1 VSDYASVPPHVKAA
15 RLLEEESDDDAPA
28 SDVEYV
34 ITSKGP
40 EPLSL
45 RTGPIAYDHYLEKQ
59 LAPAVDVV
67 LGILGTSFERV
78 AGTQLSL
85 F

>member
-1 VSDYASVPPHVKAA
+1 MFIRGPHPESVIWPHFRSGWEGFAFGQRDGVYEAQLVPNA
-15 RLLEEESDDDAPA
+15 DRTVELFLALLE
-28 SDVEYV
+28 
-34 ITSKGP
+34 
-40 EPLSL
+40 
-45 RTGPIAYDHYLEKQ
+45 H

-85 F
+85 FD